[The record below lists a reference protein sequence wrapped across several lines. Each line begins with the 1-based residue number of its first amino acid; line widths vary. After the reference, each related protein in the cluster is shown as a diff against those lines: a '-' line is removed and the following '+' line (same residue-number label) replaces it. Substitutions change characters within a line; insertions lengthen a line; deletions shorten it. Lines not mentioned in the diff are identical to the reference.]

1 MLWSLP
7 FYLQLQHYIKLLV
20 CTEPV
25 VGIEFPLNIYLLA
38 WFWPLVYLCHV
49 WLWKPSRFI
58 LNWNI
63 RGIGAEVKQDAI
75 RKK

>member
-38 WFWPLVYLCHV
+38 WFWLALGLFMPCLALEA
-49 WLWKPSRFI
+49 I
-58 LNWNI
+58 
-63 RGIGAEVKQDAI
+63 EVHPELEY
-75 RKK
+75 